1 MQSVMLT
8 IENLRRPNF
17 KPEDFIKSNTASEK
31 GIDNTPNQNQLIA
44 GMVLADK
51 MQELRN
57 KINLPI
63 TISSGFRSTKLNKA
77 IGGAPS
83 SWHMQF
89 LACDF
94 NIKGL
99 DSYKAVLKIKESKVS
114 VDKCFVER
122 NCVHIQ
128 TCMDQSKNRNFFGT
142 ATKVNGEWVVVK
154 L

>member
-1 MQSVMLT
+1 MLT
-8 IENLRRPNF
+8 LENLRRLNF
-17 KPEDFIKSNTASEK
+17 KPEDFIRSETAKQK

-63 TISSGFRSTKLNKA
+63 IISSGFRSAELNKV

-94 NIKGL
+94 NIKRL
-99 DSYKAVLKIKESKVS
+99 DPYEAVLKIKESLVS

-128 TCMDQSKNRNFFGT
+128 ICMDESKNRNFFGT
-142 ATKVNGEWVVVK
+142 ATKINGKWAVTK

>member
-1 MQSVMLT
+1 MFTL
-8 IENLRRPNF
+8 ENLRRPNF
-17 KPEDFIKSNTASEK
+17 KPQDFVKSNTAQQK

-51 MQELRN
+51 MQELRD

-63 TISSGFRSTKLNKA
+63 IISSGFRSSELNKA
-77 IGGAPS
+77 IGGAPN

-99 DSYKAVLKIKESKVS
+99 DPYEAVLKIKESKVS

-128 TCMDQSKNRNFFGT
+128 TCMDESKNRNFFGT
-142 ATKVNGEWVVVK
+142 ATKVNGKWVVTSNF
-154 L
+154 

>member
-1 MQSVMLT
+1 MLT
-8 IENLRRPNF
+8 LENLRRPNF
-17 KPEDFIKSNTASEK
+17 KPEDFVRSETAKQK

-63 TISSGFRSTKLNKA
+63 IISSGFRSAELNKA

-99 DSYKAVLKIKESKVS
+99 DPYEAVLKIKESLVS

-128 TCMDQSKNRNFFGT
+128 ICMDESKNRNFFGT
-142 ATKVNGEWVVVK
+142 AIKINGKWVVTK

>member
-1 MQSVMLT
+1 MLT
-8 IENLRRPNF
+8 IENLHRPNF
-17 KPEDFIKSNTASEK
+17 KPEDFVKSETAKQKE
-31 GIDNTPNQNQLIA
+31 IDNTPNQNQLIA

-63 TISSGFRSTKLNKA
+63 IISSGFRSAELNKA

-99 DSYKAVLKIKESKVS
+99 DPYEAVLKIKESKVS
-114 VDKCFVER
+114 LDKCFVER
-122 NCVHIQ
+122 DCVHIQ
-128 TCMDQSKNRNFFGT
+128 TCMDESKNRNFFGT
-142 ATKVNGEWVVVK
+142 ATKINGKWVVTK
-154 L
+154 F